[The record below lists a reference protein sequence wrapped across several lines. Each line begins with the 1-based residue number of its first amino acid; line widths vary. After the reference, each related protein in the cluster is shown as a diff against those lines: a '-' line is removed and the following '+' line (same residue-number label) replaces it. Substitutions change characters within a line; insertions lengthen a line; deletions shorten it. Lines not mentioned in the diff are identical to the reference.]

1 MPLSL
6 NNNAIASQIQRL
18 CRVKAV
24 TLRTTYLQRDF
35 KGIENE
41 NEGQNNSVQK
51 RHLWGKKRTAYT
63 CNKANISSF
72 FYVFQLSFFM
82 ALWLK

>member
-1 MPLSL
+1 VPLSL
-6 NNNAIASQIQRL
+6 NNTAIASQFQRL

-35 KGIENE
+35 KGIENK

-51 RHLWGKKRTAYT
+51 RSSLEQKKELLTLAI
-63 CNKANISSF
+63 KQI
-72 FYVFQLSFFM
+72 
-82 ALWLK
+82 

>member
-6 NNNAIASQIQRL
+6 NNNAIASQFQRL

-24 TLRTTYLQRDF
+24 TLRTTYLQRGF

-51 RHLWGKKRTAYT
+51 RSSLEQKKNCLHLQIKQ
-63 CNKANISSF
+63 I
-72 FYVFQLSFFM
+72 
-82 ALWLK
+82 